1 LFTKLHLLLQNQLQ
15 INERGRKRVSD
26 QITFRLD
33 DHYRKKLAAQVT
45 PGESIN
51 QQARTIL
58 TKALDGVEDFE
69 DLRERLHQIRTQ
81 EEKTDARIANLEG
94 QVSELRRE
102 LAISVEALLMA
113 AGRLGHDKARQWV
126 KENLS

>member
-1 LFTKLHLLLQNQLQ
+1 M
-15 INERGRKRVSD
+15 SD
-26 QITFRLD
+26 QITFRLE